1 MLNYQR
7 VWNRTIGGKKKRGKG
22 EKGKR
27 GSLRK
32 SQFFADTLQRS
43 LYGSGHA
50 VETFTEEGHGLFFV
64 DPVVYESNLG
74 MVKHHLA
81 NLEFTY

>member
-1 MLNYQR
+1 M
-7 VWNRTIGGKKKRGKG
+7 GKG
-22 EKGKR
+22 ELGK
-27 GSLRK
+27 SSKVPVLC
-32 SQFFADTLQRS
+32 TLQRS